1 MEQTTARPAASI
13 RPRSELPRLI
23 VALLFFL
30 LALLAL
36 LPAPTFLFWQLAVL
50 ATEWGYGLAL
60 VGLLLLWPG
69 WQRSRR
75 GRVAALLALAG
86 LLLLLSPLLRAIPL
100 AQRLPADL
108 QQAFGPVNLNST
120 PLSAADL
127 LRGINGE
134 TVESRR
140 LVYATVAGNDLAL
153 DFYPAASENAAPLVL
168 VIHGGS
174 WSGGD
179 SSQLAALNAYLARR
193 GYAVAAINYRLLP
206 RWPYPAASDDV
217 LAALQFLKDNAA
229 DLSLDPARVV
239 LLGRSAGAQL
249 ALEAAYSAADPAIR
263 GAISFYGPV
272 DLRYGYANPANPLV
286 IDSRGTLEAYL
297 GGSPEQVPQAYDRA
311 SPIALVG
318 PQSPPTLLFHG
329 ARDELVSPAQ
339 SRRLAELLAA
349 LERPHLLVE
358 LPWATHGFDFNP
370 GGPGGQLSTYA
381 VEYFLAAVNQ

>member
-1 MEQTTARPAASI
+1 MEQTTAGTASSTG
-13 RPRSELPRLI
+13 RRSELPRLI

-50 ATEWGYGLAL
+50 ATEWGYGLVP

-86 LLLLLSPLLRAIPL
+86 ILLLVSPLLRAIPP
-100 AQRLPADL
+100 ARRLPAEL
-108 QQAFGPVNLNST
+108 QQAFGPVSLHGA
-120 PLSAADL
+120 PLSARDV
-127 LRGINGE
+127 LRGITQE

-140 LVYATVAGNDLAL
+140 LVYATVAGSDLEL
-153 DFYPAASENAAPLVL
+153 DFYPATGAAAAPMVI

-179 SSQLAALNAYLARR
+179 SSQLAALNSYLAVR

-206 RWPYPAASDDV
+206 RWPYPAASEDV
-217 LAALQFLKDNAA
+217 LAALQFLKNNAA
-229 DLSLDPARVV
+229 DLNLDPTRIV

-249 ALEAAYSAADPAIR
+249 ALEAAYTANDPAIR

-297 GGSPEQVPQAYDRA
+297 GGAPDQAPQAYDRA

-318 PQSPPTLLFHG
+318 PQAPPTLLFHG

-349 LERPHLLVE
+349 LERPHVLVE
-358 LPWATHGFDFNP
+358 LPWATHGFDFNF

-381 VEYFLAAVNQ
+381 VEYFLAAVSQ

>member
-1 MEQTTARPAASI
+1 MEQTTARTASAT
-13 RPRSELPRLI
+13 RRGGEVPRLI

-86 LLLLLSPLLRAIPL
+86 ILLLLSPLLRAIPL
-100 AQRLPADL
+100 AQRLPAEL
-108 QQAFGPVNLNST
+108 QQAFGSVDLNRA

-140 LVYATVAGNDLAL
+140 LVYATVAGSDLAL
-153 DFYPAASENAAPLVL
+153 DFYPAARESGAPLVI

-179 SSQLAALNAYLARR
+179 SSQLAPLNSYLATR

-206 RWPYPAASDDV
+206 RWPYPAAGEDV
-217 LAALQFLKDNAA
+217 LAALQFLKNNAA
-229 DLSLDPARVV
+229 ERGIDPARIV

-249 ALEAAYSAADPAIR
+249 ALAAAYTANDPAIR

-286 IDSRGTLEAYL
+286 IDSRDTLEAYL

-311 SPIALVG
+311 SP
-318 PQSPPTLLFHG
+318 
-329 ARDELVSPAQ
+329 
-339 SRRLAELLAA
+339 SRWLAELLAT
-349 LERPHLLVE
+349 LDRPHLLVE
-358 LPWATHGFDFNP
+358 LPWATHGFDFNVP
-370 GGPGGQLSTYA
+370 GPGGQISTYA
-381 VEYFLAAVNQ
+381 VEYFLAVVNQ

>member
-1 MEQTTARPAASI
+1 MEQTTARTASV
-13 RPRSELPRLI
+13 PRRGGDVPRLV
-23 VALLFFL
+23 VAILFFL

-60 VGLLLLWPG
+60 IGLLLLWPG

-75 GRVAALLALAG
+75 GRVAALLALFG
-86 LLLLLSPLLRAIPL
+86 ILLLLSPLLRAIPL
-100 AQRLPADL
+100 AQRLPAEL
-108 QQAFGPVNLNST
+108 QQAFGPVDLNRA
-120 PLSAADL
+120 PLSAAGL
-127 LRGINGE
+127 LHGVTRE
-134 TVESRR
+134 TIEPRR
-140 LVYATVAGNDLAL
+140 LVYATVAGSDLGL
-153 DFYPAASENAAPLVL
+153 DYYPAARDAAPLVI

-179 SSQLAALNAYLARR
+179 SSQLAALNSDLAAR

-206 RWPYPAASDDV
+206 RWPYPAASEDV
-217 LAALQFLKDNAA
+217 RAALQFLKNNAA
-229 DLSLDPARVV
+229 ELGLDPARIV

-249 ALEAAYSAADPAIR
+249 ALETAYTADDPAIR
-263 GAISFYGPV
+263 GVISFYGPV

-297 GGSPEQVPQAYDRA
+297 GGAPTTVPQAYDQA
-311 SPIALVG
+311 SPIALAG

-349 LERPHLLVE
+349 LDRPHLLVE
-358 LPWATHGFDFNP
+358 LPWATHGFDFNA
-370 GGPGGQLSTYA
+370 GGPGGQISSYA
-381 VEYFLAAVNQ
+381 VEYFLAAVSR